1 MQKIFTANI
10 CKIMRITAAQFIL
23 LVLTLSVAVA
33 GDNFAQ
39 GLLDRKVSIRIDA
52 RTLKDVLTTL
62 ENEAQVKF
70 VYSTSALDLSRNISI
85 NASDEKLGAVL
96 NQVLTPLAI
105 QFVVK
110 NNAYIVLKKEKE
122 ASADEP
128 ITDSLSAS
136 QLQDVRSVH
145 GRVTDKEGLPL
156 PGVNIMIMGT
166 TIGTATDG
174 DGNYTIEARDGDI
187 LVFSFIGFDRYEI
200 VVSGDLV
207 NVVLNENVTQLN
219 DVVVTGYYTRKAES
233 FTGSAVTISKDE
245 LRMVGNQNVLQSV
258 AILDPS
264 FRIVDNLDIGS
275 NPNQL
280 PNVQVRGAAGV
291 PDLKGDYQTNPNQPL
306 FILNGFQATI
316 EQVYDLNMN
325 FVESITILKD
335 AAAKAIY
342 GSRAANG
349 VVVIETKRPEE
360 GRMRI
365 NYNGSVDIQTPDLS
379 SYELT
384 NSSQKIQAEQLAGV
398 YTSTTPLIQE
408 QLTAQYGQRM
418 AEAARGVNTYWL
430 SQPLR
435 TGIGQKHNVY
445 LDGGDE
451 AMIYSVNVSYNN
463 VKGVMKGSDRTTLS
477 GTAGLSY
484 RYKNFSFRNL
494 LTVDNNNSVNSPY
507 GDFSLY
513 ARMNPYWRIHDED
526 GRLIRSYGNSV
537 FNPLYDATLK
547 TKDFS
552 KYMTVTENF
561 YGEWAI
567 TNRLRATARLGVN
580 HSDRRTE
587 YFLPATHSTYA
598 NIASSS
604 PEYVNRGQYTIGT
617 GVDNNLTSDIGL
629 AYNVERKKHALY
641 SNLFYSIGQQSS
653 SVTQVMAV
661 GFPNDRM
668 NDISMANRYLE
679 GSSPTGSE
687 NTTRNLGVT
696 LATNYSYDNRFLA
709 DFSYRLNGSSQFG
722 ARNRWGGFWGI
733 GAGWNLHNEDFIR
746 KLRFI
751 EQLKLRASTGYTG
764 SQNFNSYM
772 SVASY
777 SYNTRQTYNG
787 DIGLALQA
795 LPNPYLQWQQT
806 QDNNIGFDL
815 NMFGKLMVRGDYYLS
830 RTNSLLSDVTTP
842 PSSGFTSYKANIGRT
857 ENTGYQLAVSYKA
870 YTSAARKSYLN
881 LFINIAHN
889 SNRIKEVS
897 NGFKQLNAE
906 QDADK
911 DGNSGNITKEQR
923 QTPSI
928 RLIEGMST
936 ETIWA
941 VQSLGI
947 DPANGKEIFRKKDG
961 SLTYLWSSADQ
972 IAAGD
977 AAPKIMGSFGANFQY
992 QSFTANVA
1000 FTFKAGGQA
1009 YNTTLVQRV
1018 ENADISWNVDTRF
1031 LSERW
1036 KEPGQA
1042 SFYKDI
1048 ADQTATKPTTRFVED
1063 LNELVFS
1070 SVSLMYDLRRVLK
1083 GQKINNVRVGFNMN
1097 DLARVSS
1104 MKTERGLSYPF
1115 ARQLSFTVQATF

>member
-1 MQKIFTANI
+1 
-10 CKIMRITAAQFIL
+10 MRITAAQLLL
-23 LVLTLSVAVA
+23 LVLTLSVAFA

-39 GLLDRKVSIRIDA
+39 GLLDRKVSVKITA
-52 RTLKDVLTTL
+52 RSLKDVLIML
-62 ENEAQVKF
+62 ENAAQVKF
-70 VYSTSALDLSRNISI
+70 VYSTSALDLTESISVD
-85 NASDEKLGAVL
+85 ASDEKLGAVL
-96 NQVLTPLAI
+96 NEVLKPRAI

-110 NNAYIVLKKEKE
+110 NNAYIVLKKEQE
-122 ASADEP
+122 SSADVSEP
-128 ITDSLSAS
+128 DRGSTPAPPEA
-136 QLQDVRSVH
+136 RSVQ
-145 GRVTDKEGLPL
+145 GRVTDKDGQPL
-156 PGVNIMIMGT
+156 PGVNVLILGT
-166 TIGTATDG
+166 NIGTATDG
-174 DGNYTIEARDGDI
+174 DGRYTIEARDGDV
-187 LVFSFIGFDRYEI
+187 LTFSFIGFDREE
-200 VVSGDLV
+200 VLVNGDVV
-207 NVVLNENVTQLN
+207 NVVLHENVTQLS

-233 FTGSAVTISKDE
+233 FTGAAITISKDE
-245 LRMVGNQNVLQSV
+245 LRVVGNQNVLQSL

-275 NPNQL
+275 DPNQL
-280 PNVQVRGAAGV
+280 PNVQVRGQAGV
-291 PDLKGDYQTNPNQPL
+291 PDLRGDYQTNPNQPL
-306 FILNGFQATI
+306 FILNGFQATM

-360 GRMRI
+360 GKMRI
-365 NYNGSVDIQTPDLS
+365 NYNGSVDIQAPDLT
-379 SYELT
+379 SYDLT
-384 NSSQKIQAEQLAGV
+384 NSHEKIQAELLAGV
-398 YTSTTPLIQE
+398 YTSSTPLQQA
-408 QLTAQYGQRM
+408 QLTTLYGERL
-418 AEAARGVNTYWL
+418 AEAERGVNTYWL

-435 TGIGQKHNVY
+435 TGVGQKHNVY
-445 LDGGDE
+445 LDGGDD

-463 VKGVMKGSDRTTLS
+463 IKGVMKGSDRTTLS

-484 RYKNFSFRNL
+484 RYKNLSFRNL
-494 LTVDNNNSVNSPY
+494 LTIDNNKSVNSPY
-507 GDFSLY
+507 GDFGLY
-513 ARMNPYWRIHDED
+513 ARMNPYWRIHDEN
-526 GRLIRSYGNSV
+526 GRLIRSYGNGV
-537 FNPLYDATLK
+537 FNPLYDATLN

-552 KYMTVTENF
+552 KYLTVTENF

-567 TNRLRATARLGVN
+567 TKNLRATARLGVN
-580 HSDRRTE
+580 HADRRTE
-587 YFLPATHSTYA
+587 YFLPATHSKYA
-598 NIASSS
+598 TVSSASA
-604 PEYVNRGQYTIGT
+604 EYVNRGEYTIGT
-617 GVDNNLTSDIGL
+617 GVDNNVTSDIGI

-641 SNLFYSIGQQSS
+641 TNAFYSIGQQSS

-668 NDISMANRYLE
+668 NDISMANQYLD

-696 LATNYSYDNRFLA
+696 FAANYTYDNRFLA
-709 DFSYRLNGSSQFG
+709 DFSYRLSGSSQFG
-722 ARNRWGGFWGI
+722 ARNRWGGFWGA
-733 GAGWNLHNEDFIR
+733 GVGWNLHHE
-746 KLRFI
+746 RFI
-751 EQLKLRASTGYTG
+751 KQLRHVDQLKLRASTGYTG

-777 SYNTRQTYNG
+777 SYNTGQTYNG
-787 DIGLALQA
+787 DIGLTLQA

-806 QDNNIGFDL
+806 QDNNVGVDMGL
-815 NMFGKLMVRGDYYLS
+815 FGRLTLRADYYLS

-857 ENTGYQLAVSYKA
+857 ENVGYQLAVSYKA
-870 YTSAARKSYLN
+870 YSSAARKSYLN
-881 LFINIAHN
+881 LFVNIAHN
-889 SNRIKEVS
+889 ANKIKEVS

-911 DGNSGNITKEQR
+911 DGNSGNITPEQR

-928 RLIEGMST
+928 RLEEGMST
-936 ETIWA
+936 ETLWA

-961 SLTYLWSSADQ
+961 TLTYVWSSEDQ

-977 AAPKIMGSFGANFQY
+977 AAPKVMGSFGANFQY
-992 QSFTANVA
+992 RSLTANVA

-1018 ENADISWNVDTRF
+1018 ENADISWNVDARF

-1042 SFYKDI
+1042 SFYKNI
-1048 ADQTATKPTTRFVED
+1048 ADGTVTKPTTRFVED

-1070 SVSLMYDLRRVLK
+1070 SVSLMYDLRAVLARR
-1083 GQKINNVRVGFNMN
+1083 KINNVRVGFNMN
-1097 DLARVSS
+1097 DLARISS

-1115 ARQLSFTVQATF
+1115 ARTLSFSVQATF